1 LVHFKISKR
10 TAATFSGWLFY
21 WRKKMNRRNTS
32 KVEVIAAILGC
43 AEKLGRVPTVAEL
56 IEHERI
62 DRVEVRKHFG
72 NYTAALEACNLEI
85 PERGRKLEMD
95 RLFEDW
101 AGVVRK
107 LKKLPS
113 VFEYEQNSRYTEKPL
128 TSRFGTWAQVPAAL
142 KMYAAQQ
149 GLAEEWRD
157 VMELVEE
164 EEKWASARGR
174 SAKGFLSG
182 SADGRPGGGTEGVP
196 GGTLC
201 GEATLSAMVLAVID
215 ESRPVYGVVIGTHA
229 HVYAPTNESGVVCL
243 FGAMAQQ
250 LGFMVLRIQTEFPD
264 CEAIRLV
271 APGRYQRVRIEF
283 EYESRNFLRHEHD
296 AEECDLIV
304 CWEHN
309 WRECPVEVMELRGKI
324 G

>member
-1 LVHFKISKR
+1 
-10 TAATFSGWLFY
+10 
-21 WRKKMNRRNTS
+21 MNRRNTL
-32 KVEVIAAILGC
+32 KVEVMAAILAC
-43 AEKLGRVPTVAEL
+43 AEKLGRVPTIAEL
-56 IEHERI
+56 IQHERI
-62 DRVEVRKHFG
+62 DRVEVRRHFG
-72 NYTAALEACNLEI
+72 NYKSALEACNLEI

-142 KMYAAQQ
+142 KMYAGQQ
-149 GLAEEWRD
+149 GLAGEWRD

-164 EEKWASARGR
+164 QEKRAELERRSARG
-174 SAKGFLSG
+174 FLG
-182 SADGRPGGGTEGVP
+182 GNPDGRPSGRLGGGPEGSP
-196 GGTLC
+196 GGASAGEPS
-201 GEATLSAMVLAVID
+201 GEATLSAMVLAVTD
-215 ESRPVYGVVIGTHA
+215 ESRPVYGVVIATHA

-283 EYESRNFLRHEHD
+283 EYESRNFLSHGHD
-296 AEECDLIV
+296 TEECDLIV

-309 WRECPVEVMELRGKI
+309 WRECPLEVVELRGRI

>member
-1 LVHFKISKR
+1 
-10 TAATFSGWLFY
+10 
-21 WRKKMNRRNTS
+21 MNRRNTL
-32 KVEVIAAILGC
+32 KVEAMAAILAC
-43 AEKLGRVPTVAEL
+43 TEKLGRVPSIPEL
-56 IEHERI
+56 VKLERL
-62 DRVEVRKHFG
+62 DRVEIRKHFG
-72 NYTAALEACNLEI
+72 NYTAALEVCNLEI
-85 PERGRKLEMD
+85 PERGRKLEMS

-128 TSRFGTWAQVPAAL
+128 SSRFGTWAQVPGAL
-142 KMYAAQQ
+142 KMYAEQQ

-164 EEKWASARGR
+164 QEKRAELERRSARG
-174 SAKGFLSG
+174 FLVAR
-182 SADGRPGGGTEGVP
+182 ADGRPGGVP
-196 GGTLC
+196 GGGPGGALAGEPG
-201 GEATLSAMVLAVID
+201 GEASLSAMVLAVTD
-215 ESRPVYGVVIGTHA
+215 ESRPFYGVVIGTHA

-271 APGRYQRVRIEF
+271 APGRYQRVRI
-283 EYESRNFLRHEHD
+283 
-296 AEECDLIV
+296 DLNTKAGIF
-304 CWEHN
+304 
-309 WRECPVEVMELRGKI
+309 
-324 G
+324 

>member
-1 LVHFKISKR
+1 
-10 TAATFSGWLFY
+10 
-21 WRKKMNRRNTS
+21 MNRRNTS

-56 IEHERI
+56 IKYERI

-72 NYTAALEACNLEI
+72 NYTAALEACNLEV

-107 LKKLPS
+107 LKKLPT
-113 VFEYEQNSRYTEKPL
+113 VFEYEQNSRYSERPL
-128 TSRFGTWAQVPAAL
+128 SSRFGTWAQVPGAL
-142 KMYAAQQ
+142 KLYAEKN
-149 GLAEEWRD
+149 GLAPEWSD
-157 VMELVEE
+157 VMHLVEE
-164 EEKWASARGR
+164 QGSGASGKLGGR
-174 SAKGFLSG
+174 FESSLERSRDGGPNGLSDGGLSG
-182 SADGRPGGGTEGVP
+182 GLGGQ
-196 GGTLC
+196 
-201 GEATLSAMVLAVID
+201 ATLSAMVCAVSG
-215 ESRPVYGVVIGTHA
+215 ERRPVYGMVIATHA

-243 FGAMAQQ
+243 FGAMAGQ

-264 CEAIRLV
+264 CEAIRLI
-271 APGRYQRVRIEF
+271 APGRYQLVKIEF
-283 EYESRNFLRHEHD
+283 EYESRNFLKHNHD
-296 AEECDLIV
+296 PEGCDLIV

-309 WRECPVEVMELRGKI
+309 WRECPVEVVELKGKI

>member
-1 LVHFKISKR
+1 
-10 TAATFSGWLFY
+10 
-21 WRKKMNRRNTS
+21 MNRRNTS
-32 KVEVIAAILGC
+32 KVEVIAAILAC
-43 AEKLGRVPTVAEL
+43 AEKLGRVPSIPEL
-56 IEHERI
+56 VKLERL
-62 DRVEVRKHFG
+62 DRTEIRKHFG
-72 NYTAALEACNLEI
+72 NYKYALEACNLEI
-85 PERGRKLEMD
+85 PERGRKLEMG

-128 TSRFGTWAQVPAAL
+128 SSRFGTWAQVPGAL

-164 EEKWASARGR
+164 QEKRAELERRSARGFLGAR
-174 SAKGFLSG
+174 PSGRPCGGPEGGPGGATAGELSG
-182 SADGRPGGGTEGVP
+182 
-196 GGTLC
+196 
-201 GEATLSAMVLAVID
+201 EASLSAMVLAVTD

-264 CEAIRLV
+264 CEALMQVEEDRWE
-271 APGRYQRVRIEF
+271 RVRIEF
-283 EYESRNFLRHEHD
+283 EYESRNFLKHMHE
-296 AEECDLIV
+296 ASGCDLIV
-304 CWEHN
+304 CWRHN
-309 WRECPVEVMELRGKI
+309 WLECPMDVVELKGELPKLP
-324 G
+324 

>member
-1 LVHFKISKR
+1 
-10 TAATFSGWLFY
+10 
-21 WRKKMNRRNTS
+21 MNRRNTS
-32 KVEVIAAILGC
+32 KVEVMAAILAC

-56 IEHERI
+56 IQHERI
-62 DRVEVRKHFG
+62 DRVEVRRHFG

-128 TSRFGTWAQVPAAL
+128 SSRFGRWAQVPAAL

-164 EEKWASARGR
+164 QEKRAELERRSARSFFTGR
-174 SAKGFLSG
+174 LDAM
-182 SADGRPGGGTEGVP
+182 PGGGPEGGP
-196 GGTLC
+196 GGGLAGEPG
-201 GEATLSAMVLAVID
+201 GEASLSAMVLAVTD
-215 ESRPVYGVVIGTHA
+215 ESRPFYGVVIGTHA

-283 EYESRNFLRHEHD
+283 EYESRNFLSHGHD

-309 WRECPVEVMELRGKI
+309 WRECPLEVVELRGRI

>member
-1 LVHFKISKR
+1 VAF
-10 TAATFSGWLFY
+10 FFGG
-21 WRKKMNRRNTS
+21 KKMNRRNTS
-32 KVEVIAAILGC
+32 KVEVIAAILAC
-43 AEKLGRVPTVAEL
+43 AEKLGRVPSIPEL
-56 IEHERI
+56 VKLERL
-62 DRVEVRKHFG
+62 DRTEIRKHFG
-72 NYTAALEACNLEI
+72 NYKYALEACNLEI
-85 PERGRKLEMD
+85 PERGRKLEMA

-113 VFEYEQNSRYTEKPL
+113 LFEYEQNSRYTEKPL
-128 TSRFGTWAQVPAAL
+128 TSRFGTWAQVPGAL
-142 KMYAAQQ
+142 KIYAAQQ

-164 EEKWASARGR
+164 QEKRAELKRR
-174 SAKGFLSG
+174 STTGSLSG
-182 SADGRPGGGTEGVP
+182 RPDGRPGGGHDGGP
-196 GGTLC
+196 GGALAGEPC
-201 GEATLSAMVLAVID
+201 GEATLSAMVLAVTD

-229 HVYAPTNESGVVCL
+229 HVCAPTNESGVVCL

-283 EYESRNFLRHEHD
+283 EYESRNFLRHMHD

-309 WRECPVEVMELRGKI
+309 WRECPLEVVELRGRI